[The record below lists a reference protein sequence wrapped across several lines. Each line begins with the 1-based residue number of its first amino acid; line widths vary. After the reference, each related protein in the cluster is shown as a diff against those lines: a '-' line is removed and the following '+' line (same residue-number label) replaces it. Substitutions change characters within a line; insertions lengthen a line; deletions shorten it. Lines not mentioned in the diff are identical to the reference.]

1 VLKEVAETRSEP
13 NKPERGAQAPP
24 ATVFIVDDDVAVR
37 QSLSMLI
44 HSMSLPVESFESAQD
59 FLQRGDP
66 TRAGCLV
73 LDIRMPGMSGLEL
86 QDELKRREFTLPVI
100 FITGH
105 GDIGMAVRAMKN
117 GAVDFIEKPF
127 NDQVLL
133 ERINQ
138 AIELDRV
145 RREEHGER
153 ADIARRIELLSP
165 REREVMERIVAG
177 QANKVIAIE
186 LGLSERTVEIHR
198 AKVMAK
204 TSAGSLA
211 ELVSMVT
218 RIGAT
223 GG

>member
-1 VLKEVAETRSEP
+1 MTADAALP
-13 NKPERGAQAPP
+13 
-24 ATVFIVDDDVAVR
+24 TVFIVDDDLAVR
-37 QSLSMLI
+37 QSLSLLI
-44 HSMSLPVESFESAQD
+44 RSMSLPVETFESAQD
-59 FLQRGDP
+59 FLGRGDP
-66 TRAGCLV
+66 ARPGCLV

-86 QDELKRREFTLPVI
+86 QDELARRDFSLPVI

-105 GDIGMAVRAMKN
+105 GDIGMAVRAMKS

-145 RREEHGER
+145 RRAERGEL
-153 ADIARRIELLSP
+153 ADIASRLQLLSP

-177 QANKVIAIE
+177 QANKVIAID

-204 TSAGSLA
+204 TGAGSLA

-218 RIGAT
+218 RMNGN